1 MKRIFIYF
9 ALTCVIL
16 LTACSSDENK
26 ANKLIKHYM
35 FESLYDFKSYEPTKT
50 IVDTLKPELYF
61 NEEAIE
67 YAKTGLSNATKI
79 PELTKEVKSAQ
90 EKMEFASSMSRYF
103 SSSSYEDYHYKTAK
117 REYED
122 AQKALNNATR
132 EALVCMYNILVM
144 SEELQDNQTNEILGW
159 AVTHKYRCNNRGGNL
174 ALGEEIFLIDKDFKE
189 ILHVYDTQDFEY
201 AACVEFI
208 NSVLEQ
214 GYDKD
219 ELLAKIEELER

>member
-16 LTACSSDENK
+16 LTACSSNENK
-26 ANKLIKHYM
+26 ANKLIKQYM

-79 PELTKEVKSAQ
+79 PELTEEVKSAQ
-90 EKMEFASSMSRYF
+90 DKMEFASSMSRHF
-103 SSSSYEDYHYKTAK
+103 SSSYENYHYKMVK
-117 REYED
+117 KEYED
-122 AQKALNNATR
+122 AQTALNNATR
-132 EALVCMYNILVM
+132 EALVCMHNILVM
-144 SEELQDNQTNEILGW
+144 YEELQENQTNEILGW
-159 AVTHKYRCNNRGGNL
+159 KVTHKYRCNNRGGNL
-174 ALGEEIFLIDKDFKE
+174 ALGEDIFLIDKDFKE
-189 ILHVYDTQDFEY
+189 ILHVYDTQDYDY